1 MNEFSA
7 NITKAKQLL
16 AEAEENLRFARA
28 EADRLAGEFLPE
40 IQSEEF
46 REFIKQPYVL
56 QQRKDGEFLC
66 FVPRFVNFQVGWLE
80 RTTVSYNV
88 FAINRYTNWLG
99 EIPPAIQEQT
109 GLDRPPE
116 DIFIADN
123 QLIFKPKDE
132 GAARRFKPFISHWGE
147 GVGRITKGKEFDL
160 LAEMINAGY
169 LPFKPNPVLQ
179 SDRREPELKFN
190 LSGKYQFQ
198 FDTLQEFFRLGA
210 VGVFWMTGAGKSF
223 FTMAAM
229 DALKGQK
236 LVVVPTR
243 TLIDQ
248 WTDYFR
254 RYAPRLNRWGETKI
268 ITYAAYEK
276 VKKEKFVLTVFDEC
290 HRLPANSFS
299 KLATVQTKYRIGL
312 SASPKREDGREKY
325 IFALTGFPIG
335 MDWKSLVSLLGKN
348 FHAVNVHIVT
358 DDKAKIKK
366 AKELLQGVK
375 TIIFCDSIALGE
387 RAAAEL
393 NIPFISGKSSK
404 RLDIAKTHRTF
415 VASRVMD
422 LGVSISDLQHVI
434 EIDFLF
440 GSQSQELQRTGRL
453 FHSVEESAK
462 GKGKQHDILMT
473 GEEFDKYGKRLH
485 ALVEK
490 GFKVNVLK

>member
-1 MNEFSA
+1 MIDFSL
-7 NITKAKQLL
+7 NIARAKQLL
-16 AEAEENLRFARA
+16 NEAEDVLRFARA
-28 EADRLAGEFLPE
+28 EADRIAGELLPE
-40 IQSEEF
+40 INSEDFAEF
-46 REFIKQPYVL
+46 VRQPYVL
-56 QQRKDGEFLC
+56 QQRKENEWLC
-66 FVPRFVNFQVGWLE
+66 FVPRFLNFQVGWLE

-88 FAINRYTNWLG
+88 FTINRYTNWLG
-99 EIPPAIQEQT
+99 EIPPAIAEQT
-109 GLDRPPE
+109 GLNRPPE
-116 DIFIADN
+116 DIFITDG

-132 GAARRFKPFISHWGE
+132 AAARRFKAFVSRWGE

-160 LAEMINAGY
+160 LAEMIDAGY
-169 LPFKPNPVLQ
+169 LPFKANPVAKQ
-179 SDRREPELKFN
+179 DRREPELNFN
-190 LSGKYQFQ
+190 LSGKYGFQ
-198 FDTLQEFFRLGA
+198 ADALEEFLRLGA

-229 DALKGQK
+229 DRVKGKK

-243 TLIDQ
+243 TLVDQ
-248 WTDYFR
+248 WQEYFR
-254 RYAPRLNRWGETKI
+254 KYAPRLIRFGETQI
-268 ITYAAYEK
+268 ITYNAYEK
-276 VKKEKFVLTVFDEC
+276 VKKDKFSLVVFDEC

-299 KLATVQTKYRIGL
+299 RLATIQAKYRIGL

-335 MDWKSLVSLLGKN
+335 MDWKSLIALLGKN
-348 FHAVNVHIVT
+348 FHTVNVWIIA
-358 DDKAKIKK
+358 DEKAKIKK

-375 TIIFCDSIALGE
+375 TIIFCDSLALGE
-387 RAAAEL
+387 RMATEL
-393 NIPFISGKSSK
+393 GVPFISGKSTK
-404 RLDIAKTHRTF
+404 RLDIAKTHQVF

-422 LGVSISDLQHVI
+422 LGVSISDLQHII

-453 FHSVEESAK
+453 FHSIEDGAA
-462 GKGKQHDILMT
+462 GKAKQHDILMT